1 MSGAELAVVL
11 ASAAV
16 VVAVAVL
23 GAIGV
28 SLSRALKDLRRLLGE
43 IRRELLPAV
52 QRIEEASGKVT
63 GEVQR
68 VGGLLDVAERVSER
82 AETLSRATSKALL
95 EPLSAVA
102 SLFRR
107 ETPPE
112 PPAAQAA
119 GPAVTGWAGKAA
131 AAPPRP
137 ARRAPWARR
146 LTVYLLRTGFRSAS
160 ARIAARLAA
169 AQAQRAG
176 TATGGPSSRPGTAG
190 TPDNPSGSGGKDSRD
205 DAPAGGR
212 DATARGSAG
221 SVLGR
226 QALES
231 IREVTREISE
241 AMEEGRRA
249 LRADRGTGRRT
260 D

>member
-11 ASAAV
+11 ASVAV

-28 SLSRALKDLRRLLGE
+28 SLSRALKDVRRLLGE
-43 IRRELLPAV
+43 IRGELLPAV
-52 QRIEEASGKVT
+52 RRIEEASGRVT

-82 AETLSRATSKALL
+82 AETLSRATSWALF

-112 PPAAQAA
+112 PPATQAAQAA
-119 GPAVTGWAGKAA
+119 GPAVTGWAGRAA
-131 AAPPRP
+131 AAPPRQ

-160 ARIAARLAA
+160 ARLAA
-169 AQAQRAG
+169 AQAQRAAA
-176 TATGGPSSRPGTAG
+176 ATNRPA
-190 TPDNPSGSGGKDSRD
+190 R
-205 DAPAGGR
+205 
-212 DATARGSAG
+212 RGSAG
-221 SVLGR
+221 VPPDAEAAGLPLGR
-226 QALES
+226 QMLEAV
-231 IREVTREISE
+231 REVTNEVSE
-241 AMEEGRRA
+241 AMEEGRRT
-249 LRADRGTGRRT
+249 LRADRRAERRAE
-260 D
+260 